1 MNGGQDGQ
9 QAGNMPG
16 SYGSLGSGYGAYNT
30 QDDQATRK
38 IQEEEERIQDMLRK
52 KAVKNI
58 VYARTKNTKKNKEEN
73 NKDASNWK
81 RFLKGK
87 KPKKHKGKLIISKE
101 KDKQSRRWQN

>member
-30 QDDQATRK
+30 QDDEATRK

-52 KAVKNI
+52 KAVRNSI
-58 VYARTKNTKKNKEEN
+58 YDRTKNTKKSKEEN

-81 RFLKGK
+81 RFLKRK
-87 KPKKHKGKLIISKE
+87 NLKKHKGKLIISKE
-101 KDKQSRRWQN
+101 RGRPDKIWQN